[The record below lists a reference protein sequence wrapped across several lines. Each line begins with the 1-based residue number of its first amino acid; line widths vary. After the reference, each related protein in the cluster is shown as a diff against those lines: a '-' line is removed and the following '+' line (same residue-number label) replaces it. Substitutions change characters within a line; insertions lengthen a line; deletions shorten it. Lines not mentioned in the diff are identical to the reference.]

1 MGLLLLKGV
10 KKMNDISKEFVKV
23 MHENYFHLT
32 KENLNKHLRD
42 FAWANRS
49 IFDLDEMIMSDDKS
63 FDNNLAELKEDREL
77 IVSEL
82 KDYFED

>member
-1 MGLLLLKGV
+1 
-10 KKMNDISKEFVKV
+10 MNDISKEFVKV

-32 KENLNKHLRD
+32 KENLDKHLRD
-42 FAWANRS
+42 FAWANRN

>member
-1 MGLLLLKGV
+1 MR
-10 KKMNDISKEFVKV
+10 
-23 MHENYFHLT
+23 NYFHLT
-32 KENLNKHLRD
+32 RENIDKHLRD

-49 IFDLDEMIMSDDKS
+49 IFDLDEMMMSDDSSYK
-63 FDNNLAELKEDREL
+63 NNLKELKEDCEF

>member
-1 MGLLLLKGV
+1 
-10 KKMNDISKEFVKV
+10 MNDISKEFVKV
-23 MHENYFHLT
+23 MQENYFYLT
-32 KENLNKHLRD
+32 KDNLNEHLRD

-49 IFDLDEMIMSDDKS
+49 IFDLDEMIMSDDTS
-63 FDNNLAELKEDREL
+63 FDKNLSELKQDREL

>member
-1 MGLLLLKGV
+1 
-10 KKMNDISKEFVKV
+10 MNDISKEFVEV
-23 MHENYFHLT
+23 MHENYFYLT
-32 KENLNKHLRD
+32 RENLDKHLCD

-49 IFDLDEMIMSDDKS
+49 IFDLDEMMMSDDSSYK
-63 FDNNLAELKEDREL
+63 NNLKELKEDREL

>member
-1 MGLLLLKGV
+1 
-10 KKMNDISKEFVKV
+10 MNDISKEFIQTMKD
-23 MHENYFHLT
+23 NYFYLT
-32 KENLNKHLRD
+32 KENLNDHLRD

-49 IFDLDEMIMSDDKS
+49 IFDLDEMMMSDDSSYK
-63 FDNNLAELKEDREL
+63 NNLKELKEDREL